1 MNNLLEGK
9 DILLSRKG
17 QNIIDIELIYLKESE
32 IVSLIG
38 VNGAGK
44 TTLLLTLSTLLK
56 PDRGNLYFKGMHIG
70 GKIKEKDYRKN
81 ISLLFQENLFLD
93 TSVFENV
100 SIGLRFRKY
109 PQKLIEEKVNE
120 MLKLLN
126 IYHLKDRKAKTLSG
140 GEAKRVSIARAL
152 VTEPKILFLD
162 EPFTNLDTLTK
173 DEVITDMGKIIKE
186 KGISSIIVTHDK
198 YEALRLSDRII
209 VMDKG
214 KIIQEGTKEEV
225 LHHPKNNF
233 VASFFGVENILEGKV
248 IEQKDGE
255 ILVDICGSIIE
266 ATGNFKKGTLVF
278 LFIRPENVFIYKDG
292 ENIKSSVRNHFRGKI
307 VEINN
312 FGYYYRITVDCKFT
326 IVSYITKSSFT
337 ELCLNFNDEVVIGF
351 KATSIHTTEKI

>member
-9 DILLSRKG
+9 DLKFSIKG
-17 QNIIDIELIYLKESE
+17 QNIIDLEHIYLKERE

-56 PDRGNLYFKGMHIG
+56 PHRGNLYFKGMLIG
-70 GKIKEKDYRKN
+70 HEIKEQDYRKN
-81 ISLLFQENLFLD
+81 ISLLFHENLFLD

-100 SIGLRFRKY
+100 AIGLKFRKY
-109 PQKLIEEKVNE
+109 PRQIIEEKVKD

-126 IYHLKDRKAKTLSG
+126 IYHLKDRKATTLSG
-140 GEAKRVSIARAL
+140 GEAKRVCIARAL
-152 VTEPKILFLD
+152 VIEPKILFLD
-162 EPFTNLDTLTK
+162 EPFTNLDTPSK
-173 DEVITDMGKIIKE
+173 DEIIIDMGKIVKE
-186 KGISSIIVTHDK
+186 KGISLIIVTHDK

-209 VMDKG
+209 VMEKG

-225 LHHPKNNF
+225 LHYPKNSF

-255 ILVDICGSIIE
+255 MLVDVYGNLVE
-266 ATGNFKKGTLVF
+266 AIGNFNKGTSLL
-278 LFIRPENVFIYKDG
+278 LFIRPENIFLYKDVKH
-292 ENIKSSVRNHFRGKI
+292 IKTSVRNHFRGKI
-307 VEINN
+307 LEINN
-312 FGYYYRITVDCKFT
+312 FGYYYRITVDCKFP

-337 ELCLNFNDEVVIGF
+337 ELSLKINDEVVIGF
-351 KATSIHTTEKI
+351 KATSIYSTEKI